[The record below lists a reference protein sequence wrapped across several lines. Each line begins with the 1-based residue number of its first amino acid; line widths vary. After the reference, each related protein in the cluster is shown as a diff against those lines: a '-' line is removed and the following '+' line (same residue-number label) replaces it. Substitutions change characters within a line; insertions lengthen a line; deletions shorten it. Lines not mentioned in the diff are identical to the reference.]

1 MPAQKLFTKY
11 SLWILLVSVW
21 VGAYTVAND
30 ITASTDGYEFLTK
43 EFTQLDVKLKVVY
56 YDSIEELQLEAQIK
70 EFTFWS
76 EILAFSEVTDNY
88 CEVHMVDPEVEYRP
102 ERLGH
107 EITHCLHGNWHP
119 RMDTMTISLPGEGM
133 PVNED

>member
-1 MPAQKLFTKY
+1 MKFWIATAAYVLFV
-11 SLWILLVSVW
+11 VSIAHSTNQPEP
-21 VGAYTVAND
+21 G
-30 ITASTDGYEFLTK
+30 TDGYVFGDK
-43 EFTQLDVKLKVVY
+43 EFTQLDVDLKVVY

-70 EFTFWS
+70 EFTFWKD
-76 EILAFSEVTDNY
+76 ILAFSEVTDDY
-88 CEVHMVDPEVEYRP
+88 CEVHMVDPAVEYYP

-119 RMDTMTISLPGEGM
+119 RMDTFEVVLPGEGM

>member
-21 VGAYTVAND
+21 AGAYSIAQD
-30 ITASTDGYEFLTK
+30 ISPSTDGYEFLTK

-88 CEVHMVDPEVEYRP
+88 CEVHM
-102 ERLGH
+102 
-107 EITHCLHGNWHP
+107 
-119 RMDTMTISLPGEGM
+119 
-133 PVNED
+133 